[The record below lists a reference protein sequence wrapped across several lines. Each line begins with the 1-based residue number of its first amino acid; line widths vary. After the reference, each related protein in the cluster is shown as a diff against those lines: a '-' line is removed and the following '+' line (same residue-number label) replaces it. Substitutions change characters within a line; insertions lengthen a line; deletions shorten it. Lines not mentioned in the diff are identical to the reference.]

1 MMLVERGELDLDT
14 DVNQY
19 LDDVRIPQ
27 TFEEPVTLNHLMTH
41 RAGFE
46 DTFAVFT
53 HADADGTSISDGLN
67 RDTPARV
74 FAPGA
79 RTSHSN
85 WGSTLAAK
93 IVADVS
99 GVPYERFLH
108 EEILTPLGMT
118 ETTIEAPA
126 VMSPNLLERLAVG
139 YELKVG
145 THEPAEL
152 SQIGPHA
159 PAGGIASTTAD
170 MARWMLVHLGRGQL
184 DETRLMSRETHEMMW
199 TRAFPDRPS
208 GADLAHGFFTK
219 PYYGYVTY
227 SHGGAT
233 AAFYTY
239 MLLVPELD
247 LGVFVS
253 QNDTE
258 DRGLCAELPDLIVQR
273 LAAADRGPGKTTTDE
288 SLAGTAAEYAGSFLH
303 NRRSFTRFEK
313 LFATGAVAAGDDGSL
328 IVRSQ
333 GESVRYEPFAGV
345 DDIFQ
350 DQFGNRIV
358 FGRDEA
364 GRVGYYTDA
373 WGVDSLERIG
383 ARDSP
388 NSIILVIGL
397 VVLFSVTNWLG
408 VLWRRGVPPR
418 QTSTGKLLGVA
429 DCAVTIVFLA
439 LVGTAIWAV
448 TVLSSA
454 TAADFV
460 HYPPTAV
467 TVFRVIAF
475 VFLFIGVA
483 AVVSLWPA
491 WRWSGWG
498 VWRRIHHTLFAL
510 SLAAMSLLL
519 VQWNVVFASTAV

>member
-1 MMLVERGELDLDT
+1 MA
-14 DVNQY
+14 
-19 LDDVRIPQ
+19 
-27 TFEEPVTLNHLMTH
+27 H

-46 DTFAVFT
+46 DTVAVFT
-53 HADADGTSISDGLN
+53 HADEEGTSIGDGLN
-67 RDTPARV
+67 RDMPARV

-79 RTSHSN
+79 RTSYSN

-99 GVPYERFLH
+99 GVSYERFLH
-108 EEILTPLGMT
+108 EEILTPLDMT

-126 VMSPNLLERLAVG
+126 LMSPNLLERLAVG
-139 YELKVG
+139 YELKAG
-145 THEPAEL
+145 AHEPAEL
-152 SQIGPHA
+152 MQIGPHA
-159 PAGGIASTTAD
+159 PAGAIASTAAD
-170 MARWMLVHLGRGQL
+170 MARWMLVHLGRGKL
-184 DETRLMSRETHEMMW
+184 DEARLISRETHEMMW
-199 TRAFPDRPS
+199 TRAFPDRLS
-208 GADLAHGFFTK
+208 GADLAHGFLTK

-233 AAFYTY
+233 AAFYTN

-253 QNDTE
+253 QNDTK
-258 DRGLCAELPDLIVQR
+258 DRGLVTELPDLIVQR
-273 LAAADRGPGKTTTDE
+273 LAAADRGPGKTTADE
-288 SLAGTAAEYAGSFLH
+288 SLAGPAAEYAGSFLN

-313 LFATGAVAAGDDGSL
+313 LFAAGAVAKVAAGDDGSL
-328 IVRSQ
+328 IVNSQ
-333 GESVRYEPFAGV
+333 GESVRYEPLAGV
-345 DDIFQ
+345 EDTFQ
-350 DQFGNRIV
+350 DRFGNRIV

-364 GRVGYYTDA
+364 GRVGYYSGA
-373 WGVDSLERIG
+373 WGVHSLERIG
-383 ARDSP
+383 ALDSP
-388 NSIILVIGL
+388 NSLILVIAL

-448 TVLSSA
+448 SVLSSA

-460 HYPPTAV
+460 NYPPTAIP
-467 TVFRVIAF
+467 VFRGIAF
-475 VFLFIGVA
+475 VFFFIGVA

-491 WRWSGWG
+491 WRSSGWG

-510 SLAAMSLLL
+510 SLAAMALLL